1 MLQTL
6 DADLLVVDGE
16 RRLVLAC
23 HGNVWREVGALR
35 QTLAEL
41 EAGARRSGIRID
53 AEVGNAEAVFLTQLV
68 IGGFQLR
75 RLVKLER
82 KSKRVQ
88 RRPPLAALAVSGGEH
103 DEGISFFRSSARALI
118 GDIGRSRRP
127 LIAGGAVILI
137 GGRDLEPE
145 IGEPA
150 PGRRVI
156 RRDADDLHIDVCG
169 ALDIALSQRGVGVFP
184 ERDDRLLDGAGFI
197 LEIRLE
203 LDRGVVKGGVLEGL
217 FGGLDG
223 GKGGGGKYEQRGEK
237 ASAKPCRHFTPPE
250 PALGAA
256 GRANNVVALCDGSE
270 RVERSVGKRGQFRPA
285 IGRSGA
291 LDQGFGE
298 L

>member
-1 MLQTL
+1 MRFGKLSVNWKQARGEAASESTL
-6 DADLLVVDGE
+6 
-16 RRLVLAC
+16 
-23 HGNVWREVGALR
+23 
-35 QTLAEL
+35 
-41 EAGARRSGIRID
+41 I
-53 AEVGNAEAVFLTQLV
+53 VGNAEAVFLAQRV
-68 IGGFQLR
+68 VGGFQLR

-88 RRPPLAALAVSGGEH
+88 RRPPIVALAVSGGEH
-103 DEGISFFRSSARALI
+103 DEGISFFRSGARALI

-156 RRDADDLHIDVCG
+156 RRDADDLHIDVGG
-169 ALDIALSQRGVGVFP
+169 ALDIALLQRGVGVFL

-203 LDRGVVKGGVLEGL
+203 LDRGVVKSGVLEGL

-223 GKGGGGKYEQRGEK
+223 GKGGGGKYEQRGE
-237 ASAKPCRHFTPPE
+237 
-250 PALGAA
+250 
-256 GRANNVVALCDGSE
+256 
-270 RVERSVGKRGQFRPA
+270 RGQREAMQALNSSRARPRRGGTSH
-285 IGRSGA
+285 IM
-291 LDQGFGE
+291 
-298 L
+298 